1 MTLRMPCHVTSDGVP
16 AEQSVGA
23 GEVMSGWP
31 MASPQ
36 QSPECGECC
45 CLTRTGQSDQCYQA
59 RLPRPDDS
67 LGVHFAQRQTR
78 PRWNRRSADI
88 RLSRFNM
95 LDVGAR
101 RDRRIPVTAAA
112 LAVCGETIWGAADHC
127 PLIGCRSLA
136 SHRARHRGNR
146 RQAADGSAN
155 LGRGPW
161 RQPAL
166 TLVLGEHEPTR
177 SDRAR
182 RLPRLRPE
190 VGGKRRWG

>member
-1 MTLRMPCHVTSDGVP
+1 
-16 AEQSVGA
+16 
-23 GEVMSGWP
+23 MSGWP

-45 CLTRTGQSDQCYQA
+45 CLSRTGQSDQRYQA

-67 LGVHFAQRQTR
+67 LGIHLAERQTR

-95 LDVGAR
+95 LDVGTR
-101 RDRRIPVTAAA
+101 RDRRIPVPAAA
-112 LAVCGETIWGAADHC
+112 QAVCGETIWGAADHC
-127 PLIGCRSLA
+127 PLVDYRSLA
-136 SHRARHRGNR
+136 SHRARPRGTR

-155 LGRGPW
+155 PGRGPW

-166 TLVLGEHEPTR
+166 ALVLAAPAPTR

-190 VGGKRRWG
+190 VEEKRRWG